1 MSNPYLAATLP
12 EQLPDD
18 PLAWADAWLQEAT
31 VQQVQRN
38 PNSMTLVTVAANKQP
53 SARVVL
59 CKSFVAAPGYVVF
72 YTNYKSRKIIE
83 LREQP
88 RVAATFHWDALGR
101 QIRLEGLAVLSPEA
115 ESDDYFSSR
124 DWGSQIGAWG
134 SDQSAPLASRQAL
147 REQVRDRA
155 RAMGVDVSDDL
166 QSVDEDARP
175 VIERPPH
182 WGGIR
187 LWPTQVELWIEGA
200 DRIHDRA
207 VWTRALEK
215 RDDYS
220 FEPSAWSGQRLQP

>member
-1 MSNPYLAATLP
+1 MTNPYMAATLP
-12 EQLPDD
+12 GQLPDD

-31 VQQVQRN
+31 AQAVQRN
-38 PNSMTLVTVAANKQP
+38 PNSMTLATVNSDGQP

-59 CKSFVAAPGYVVF
+59 CKSFVTDPGYVVF
-72 YTNYKSRKIIE
+72 YTNYNSRKIAE

-88 RVAATFHWDALGR
+88 RVAASFHWDALGR
-101 QIRLEGLAVLSPEA
+101 QIRLEGLAVFSPDA
-115 ESDDYFSSR
+115 ESDEYFASR

-147 REQVRDRA
+147 REQIRDRA

-166 QSVDEDARP
+166 QSVTDDDRP
-175 VIERPPH
+175 KISRPPH

-187 LWPTQVELWIEGA
+187 LWPAQVELWIEGA

-207 VWTRALEK
+207 VWTRELKKHDEV
-215 RDDYS
+215 S
-220 FEPSAWSGQRLQP
+220 FVASPWTGTRLQP